1 MKPLILAV
9 ALMGYAWA
17 QSELQTLAFEH
28 NYELKTMDTEIE
40 ALKKE
45 VDLSKIWENPTLSIG
60 VNDIFLNEPLTR
72 DKEMQNEAI
81 SLSQKIPLGGKLGI
95 QESIALKDVAIKT
108 LELEVRK
115 LQMTQEIA
123 LLEQTYSRI
132 GKDLALIEKYEKIL
146 EDLRQAHLSYNT
158 TSAHYADTLNNTI
171 LQKNLFI
178 EKKTLLKEK
187 AAVVRKLE
195 SIISIALPEVR
206 IQDALLPYTL
216 SDEEKLL
223 ENAPKLQLPN
233 LQSSKT
239 LLELNLA
246 KANKIPDIMISVGY
260 NRREGRDDYA
270 FLGFDIPLPIY
281 GKENLSI
288 QKATLMQASS
298 EHSIQ
303 AVHRNL
309 LFELRDELLNKEL
322 QREKLSLAQ
331 EVLHENEKVYAVLQ
345 STALSQNDAVLSLLN
360 VLMQLLEA
368 QKQINEYTFL
378 YNTSVIKIY
387 TLLGV
392 KL

>member
-17 QSELQTLAFEH
+17 QSELQSLAFEH
-28 NYELKTMDTEIE
+28 NYELKTMDTEVE

-206 IQDALLPYTL
+206 IQNALLPYTL

-288 QKATLMQASS
+288 QKATLMQVSS

-378 YNTSVIKIY
+378 YNESVIKIY

>member
-1 MKPLILAV
+1 
-9 ALMGYAWA
+9 
-17 QSELQTLAFEH
+17 
-28 NYELKTMDTEIE
+28 
-40 ALKKE
+40 
-45 VDLSKIWENPTLSIG
+45 
-60 VNDIFLNEPLTR
+60 
-72 DKEMQNEAI
+72 MQNEAI

-206 IQDALLPYTL
+206 IQNALLPYTL

-378 YNTSVIKIY
+378 YNESVIKIY